1 MYPIWG
7 GQFFLFKRA
16 VYIFVWSACA
26 SIDGSSLSKLQ
37 DMVEY
42 WMDSLQHRVPGA
54 SFMLVVTHI
63 DCANSEEILAEQVA
77 WVKTVVQRKLSA
89 QRADGRS
96 RPQIQTL
103 RVWDDGTSIP
113 VNCLDGT
120 GITNLRR
127 KMVSFAM
134 SMPFYKEYWPQPF
147 LTLRMSLEQA
157 KQSMSV
163 WLPWKQ
169 YESLASDSGI
179 SSNQLEIAT
188 RFLHDTGVIY
198 YFGDVSSAMNS
209 DASDLEE
216 SMLMNTVY
224 ISARWM
230 VDSIKGLIRH
240 DRDLLLSYF
249 TGKKDKLRMRR
260 VRRLMYFGILHEDL
274 SPFLWPQDNASADF
288 WANVRQRKLDGEEW
302 SEDVAVS
309 KDDFMRI
316 HALLEGFDIMVP
328 SASTS
333 KASTAK
339 EFLVPTLIAQ
349 GCKRAL
355 EAATL
360 ASDEAVHWTVLTYPA
375 MPPGAFDRLITRGY
389 ALSSYSDFRYC
400 V

>member
-1 MYPIWG
+1 
-7 GQFFLFKRA
+7 
-16 VYIFVWSACA
+16 
-26 SIDGSSLSKLQ
+26 
-37 DMVEY
+37 
-42 WMDSLQHRVPGA
+42 MDSLQHRVPGA

-63 DCANSEEILAEQVA
+63 DCANSEEILVEQVA
-77 WVKTVVQRKLSA
+77 WVRTVVQRKLSA

-103 RVWDDGTSIP
+103 RVWDDGNSIP

-120 GITNLRR
+120 GIAGLRR

-134 SMPFYKEYWPQPF
+134 AMPFYKEHWPQPF

-169 YESLASDSGI
+169 YQNLASDSGI
-179 SSNQLEIAT
+179 SSHQLEIAT
-188 RFLHDTGVIY
+188 RFLHETGVIY
-198 YFGDVSSAMNS
+198 YFGDVTSAMSSNV
-209 DASDLEE
+209 SDLEE
-216 SMLMNTVY
+216 SMLMNTVF

-240 DRDLLLSYF
+240 DRDFLLRYF
-249 TGKKDKLRMRR
+249 IGKKDKLRMKR

-274 SPFLWPQDNASADF
+274 SPFLWPQENASADF
-288 WANVRQRKLDGEEW
+288 WADVRQSKLDGEEW

-328 SASTS
+328 STGTS
-333 KASTAK
+333 KASATK

-349 GCKRAL
+349 SCKRVL
-355 EAATL
+355 EASTL

-389 ALSSYSDFRYC
+389 ALSSHADFRC
-400 V
+400 FFLRCKLSA